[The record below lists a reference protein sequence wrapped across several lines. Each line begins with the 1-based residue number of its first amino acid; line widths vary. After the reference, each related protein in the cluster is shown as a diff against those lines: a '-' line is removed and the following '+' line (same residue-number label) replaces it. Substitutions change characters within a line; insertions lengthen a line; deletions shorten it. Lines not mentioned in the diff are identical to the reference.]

1 MPRLVTSA
9 AVCRVSLA
17 HERDALVAHIDD
29 GELDGGDNV
38 RGTATVIDSARVAR
52 TSNDV
57 YADAGNGREFDLQ
70 GGGVPWRTAAF

>member
-17 HERDALVAHIDD
+17 DEPNALIADIDD
-29 GELDGGDNV
+29 GELDGGNNV
-38 RGTATVIDSARVAR
+38 RRIATIAEAARVAR
-52 TSNDV
+52 TGNDV

-70 GGGVPWRTAAF
+70 GGGMPWRTAAF